1 MRYIKEKVPLQ
12 CSKYGEFPECEEC
25 HHADP
30 HYFCLSVECPCID
43 EGHTNIVECNYEEEA
58 TTYDE

>member
-43 EGHTNIVECNYEEEA
+43 EGHTNIVEFDAEEA